1 MRFKHRSGI
10 RSVIRRSEGVY
21 EIDGDRVE
29 ATVAPV
35 AGARFH
41 GRTESGWARVFVARD
56 GDRVF
61 ARVGDREYDLT
72 VMGRLAASEAHSMA
86 EGVLETPMPGR
97 VTRVAVIAGDPVKRG
112 QELIVI
118 EAMKMENA
126 LVAPMDG
133 VVKSVAVKAGDMVA
147 PGSALVVVEAGP

>member
-1 MRFKHRSGI
+1 
-10 RSVIRRSEGVY
+10 
-21 EIDGDRVE
+21 
-29 ATVAPV
+29 
-35 AGARFH
+35 
-41 GRTESGWARVFVARD
+41 
-56 GDRVF
+56 
-61 ARVGDREYDLT
+61 VGDREYDLT